1 MSEQDNNTID
11 NIEVVEELP
20 RPTDAYTA
28 SGGCPIETPVKIK
41 KPVTQEKLEQLKN
54 ARLKG
59 AEKKKEMK
67 ELKSKAKQLPIEEMK
82 ISAMKY
88 DQLQKQKEEIVKR
101 SEQSSKA
108 QCFPTDAYTASGG
121 CPNEKEIITKD
132 KKKRIIKKIIYEDGS
147 EDEIEDMRHMHQQQ
161 QNNKYMTMFNND
173 SYTNLVY
180 QSACDKLKEKVQD
193 ERTKY
198 LIKSLMP
205 NYG

>member
-11 NIEVVEELP
+11 NIDNVEDLP
-20 RPTDAYTA
+20 
-28 SGGCPIETPVKIK
+28 PIETPNETPIKIK
-41 KPVTQEKLEQLKN
+41 KPVSPEKLEQLKQ

-88 DQLQKQKEEIVKR
+88 DQLQKQKEEIIKNPTEKEIKR
-101 SEQSSKA
+101 
-108 QCFPTDAYTASGG
+108 PTDAYTASGG
-121 CPNEKEIITKD
+121 CPIEKEIITKD

-147 EDEIEDMRHMHQQQ
+147 EDEIEDMRHMHQKE

>member
-1 MSEQDNNTID
+1 MSEKDDNTID
-11 NIEVVEELP
+11 NIDNNEEIP
-20 RPTDAYTA
+20 QTEP
-28 SGGCPIETPVKIK
+28 PIKIK
-41 KPVTQEKLEQLKN
+41 KTVSPEKLEQLKY

-67 ELKSKAKQLPIEEMK
+67 ELKTKAKQLPIEEMK

-88 DQLQKQKEEIVKR
+88 DQLQKQKEEIVK
-101 SEQSSKA
+101 
-108 QCFPTDAYTASGG
+108 PV
-121 CPNEKEIITKD
+121 EKEIIEKEITKPVEKEITKPEKPKD
-132 KKKRIIKKIIYEDGS
+132 KKKRIIKKIVYEDGS
-147 EDEIEDMRHMHQQQ
+147 EDEIEDLRHVQQPAQ
-161 QNNKYMTMFNND
+161 YNNNNRYMKMFSNDD

>member
-1 MSEQDNNTID
+1 MSEQENNNDND
-11 NIEVVEELP
+11 IEIIEEIP
-20 RPTDAYTA
+20 QQEVPTKT
-28 SGGCPIETPVKIK
+28 K
-41 KPVTQEKLEQLKN
+41 KQLSPEKLEQLKQ

-67 ELKSKAKQLPIEEMK
+67 ELKNKAKQLPIEEIK

-88 DQLQKQKEEIVKR
+88 DQLQKQKEEIIK
-101 SEQSSKA
+101 
-108 QCFPTDAYTASGG
+108 PI
-121 CPNEKEIITKD
+121 EKEEIIKPVETKEV
-132 KKKRIIKKIIYEDGS
+132 KKEKKPRKIKKIVYEDGS
-147 EDEIEDMRHMHQQQ
+147 EDEIEDLRHIQPPPPPT
-161 QNNKYMTMFNND
+161 NRYMTLFSNDD

>member
-28 SGGCPIETPVKIK
+28 SGGCPI
-41 KPVTQEKLEQLKN
+41 
-54 ARLKG
+54 
-59 AEKKKEMK
+59 
-67 ELKSKAKQLPIEEMK
+67 
-82 ISAMKY
+82 
-88 DQLQKQKEEIVKR
+88 
-101 SEQSSKA
+101 
-108 QCFPTDAYTASGG
+108 
-121 CPNEKEIITKD
+121 EKEIITKD

>member
-1 MSEQDNNTID
+1 MSEKDDNTID
-11 NIEVVEELP
+11 NIDNNEEIP
-20 RPTDAYTA
+20 QTEP
-28 SGGCPIETPVKIK
+28 PIKIK
-41 KPVTQEKLEQLKN
+41 KPVSPEKLEQLKY

-67 ELKSKAKQLPIEEMK
+67 ELKTKAKQLPIEEMK

-88 DQLQKQKEEIVKR
+88 DQLQKQKEEIVK
-101 SEQSSKA
+101 
-108 QCFPTDAYTASGG
+108 PV
-121 CPNEKEIITKD
+121 EKEIIEKEIIEKEITKPEKPKD
-132 KKKRIIKKIIYEDGS
+132 KKKRIIKKIVYEDGS
-147 EDEIEDMRHMHQQQ
+147 EDEIEDLRHVQQPAQ
-161 QNNKYMTMFNND
+161 YNNNNRYMKMFSNDD

-180 QSACDKLKEKVQD
+180 QSACDRLKEKVQD